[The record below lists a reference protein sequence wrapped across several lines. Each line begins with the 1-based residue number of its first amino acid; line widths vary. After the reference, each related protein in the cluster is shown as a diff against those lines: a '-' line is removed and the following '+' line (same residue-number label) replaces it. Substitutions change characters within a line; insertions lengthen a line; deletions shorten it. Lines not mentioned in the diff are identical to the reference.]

1 MAMNGT
7 LPIGMKPEITYHLTQ
22 LLDTPVYL
30 KDKRIGKLQ
39 DLVIRDGDK
48 VAEVVQLYIHRPF
61 GDPALLI
68 PWENTRVLTPREI
81 DIDIDTPDTYVTEP
95 KEGTILLKD
104 HILDKKILDI
114 EGQEVEVVYDVTLI
128 LRDRLYVTD
137 VDISRYSFLRRIGL
151 KRLARLLTHP
161 ETRTKIGTIPWFYI
175 QPLPSNISSFEGDVR
190 LKILKEKISDI
201 PPVDLADIL
210 EELDHDQRLVLFRQL
225 ETEQASDTLEE
236 INPNV
241 QRALISSLE
250 KGHAANL
257 INEMTPG
264 QAADVLTVLPWSEA
278 KQILKRLDPE
288 KVKKIQAIMN
298 FHEEKVKHFST
309 LRYIT
314 APPTLTVGTAQDEY
328 PKLAKN
334 KAVTMYF
341 YVIDNQNRL
350 LGVVDI
356 KELLKADDTAQLKD
370 IMTDDIITLGPN
382 SMLKEAAELFS
393 HYGFRAI
400 PVVDDQRRLIG
411 VVPFRDVMNLTHY
424 FI

>member
-1 MAMNGT
+1 MNGS
-7 LPIGMKPEITYHLTQ
+7 LPIGMKPEISYFLTQ
-22 LLDTPVYL
+22 ILDMTVYL
-30 KDKRIGKLQ
+30 KEKRIGKLK
-39 DLVIRDGDK
+39 DFVIRDGDK
-48 VAEVVQLYIHRPF
+48 VAEVVQLYIHRPY
-61 GDPALLI
+61 GNPALLI
-68 PWENTRVLTPREI
+68 PWEKTRVLTPREI
-81 DIDIDTPDTYVTEP
+81 VIDIEDPEKYVTEP
-95 KEGTILLKD
+95 REGTILLKD

-114 EGQEVEVVYDVTLI
+114 EGKEVEVVYDVRLV
-128 LRDRLYVTD
+128 LRDKLYVTE
-137 VDISRYSFLRRIGL
+137 VDISRYGFLRRVGL
-151 KRLARLLTHP
+151 KRLARLLTRP
-161 ETRTKIGTIPWFYI
+161 EDRTKTGIIPWSYI
-175 QPLPSNISSFEGDVR
+175 QPLPHNISSFEGDVQ
-190 LKILKEKISDI
+190 LKVLKEKISDI

-250 KGHAANL
+250 KGHAATL

-278 KQILKRLDPE
+278 KEILRRLDPE

-309 LRYIT
+309 VRYI
-314 APPTLTVGTAQDEY
+314 AVAPTLTVTQAQDDY

-334 KAVTMYF
+334 KAVTMYL
-341 YVIDNQNRL
+341 YVVDDQGRL
-350 LGVVDI
+350 LGIIDI
-356 KELLKADDTAQLKD
+356 KELLKADDAAQLKD
-370 IMTDDIITLGPN
+370 IMNEDIICLAPN
-382 SMLKEAAELFS
+382 STLKEAAELFA

-400 PVVDDQRRLIG
+400 PVIDEQKRLTG